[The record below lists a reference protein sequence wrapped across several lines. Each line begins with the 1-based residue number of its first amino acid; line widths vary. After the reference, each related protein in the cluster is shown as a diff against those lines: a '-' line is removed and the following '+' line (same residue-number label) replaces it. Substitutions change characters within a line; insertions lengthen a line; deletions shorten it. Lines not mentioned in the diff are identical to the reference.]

1 MNDQLANPFRKKND
15 DEAAAPARRSAPPP
29 SGTPRE
35 MVRLY
40 VMALVFFMAVGTM
53 IYMWKTV
60 TAAPPRKAKGEG
72 VSLRSD
78 GTRTGPDGTAQP
90 EAPPL
95 PPVKKDVPLQDL
107 PKDGIVDFKKLAE
120 SFVDG
125 LEKPVKETPE
135 FVALLRTLLSSVTP
149 DMLEKRVVP
158 GTTADV
164 AYLESAKRRGEVVR
178 VYGQLTRIY
187 TEPLETTIPE
197 NATHVYLGI
206 MTEFG
211 TNRTVTFYM
220 PELPRDPK
228 TGELIRFDDTRD
240 KKGETFFRNWVTIE
254 GVFLRRYD
262 YESQMEDREGR
273 PLVSRSA
280 LLFVGRG
287 NLELATPPQIANAR
301 TGFIVIVTVIAVLV
315 VAIVIVAGVMSR
327 RYGGDAL
334 REKRMAAAKARLPK
348 PAPEKQLLGAQIP
361 PSSGPPGQEPGAG
374 TGPGAGDAGAV
385 PPAPTA

>member
-1 MNDQLANPFRKKND
+1 MQDKLANPFRRD
-15 DEAAAPARRSAPPP
+15 PEAGGGARRPSPPP
-29 SGTPRE
+29 SNTPRE
-35 MVRLY
+35 FVRLY
-40 VMALVFFMAVGTM
+40 VMGLVFLMALAGL
-53 IYMWKTV
+53 IYTQRVIREKPAPKPKTGEIDYTV
-60 TAAPPRKAKGEG
+60 RRDLPGGAPQDPAAPEQAIPKE
-72 VSLRSD
+72 
-78 GTRTGPDGTAQP
+78 
-90 EAPPL
+90 
-95 PPVKKDVPLQDL
+95 KKSVALQAL
-107 PKDGIVDFKKLAE
+107 PKDGQVDFKALAE
-120 SFVDG
+120 PFRDG
-125 LEKPVKETPE
+125 MEKPVKETPE
-135 FVALLRTLLSSVTP
+135 FVALLRTLLTSVTP

-158 GTTADV
+158 GTTADA
-164 AYLESAKRRGEVVR
+164 AYLQSAQRRGDVVR